1 MVADSNAI
9 VREYL
14 ASNTDAAT
22 LQALVGA
29 RIITPRLPQNT
40 TLPALG
46 FLTRGGAS
54 TPYIPGIVEP
64 SIQFDCWDDNAIGAR
79 AVYNALYDALQGME
93 RTAVVVGGT
102 TYYIL
107 SAIEEVQGQDLIE
120 QGLGDVDIPEYFRVL
135 SFFRFMIRVLE

>member
-14 ASNTDAAT
+14 ASNTKAAT

-29 RIITPRLPQNT
+29 RIITPRLSQDT
-40 TLPALG
+40 ALPALG
-46 FLTRGGAS
+46 FRTAGGPS
-54 TPYIPGIVEP
+54 SPYIPGIVEP
-64 SIQFDCWDDNAIGAR
+64 SIQFDCWDDNAIGSR

-93 RTAVVVGGT
+93 RTAVIVDGT

-107 SAIEEVQGQDLIE
+107 SAIEEVQGQDVIE
-120 QGLGDVDIPEYFRVL
+120 DVGIPEYFRVL
-135 SFFRFMIRVLE
+135 AFFRFMIRVLE

>member
-14 ASNTDAAT
+14 ASNTSAAI
-22 LQALVGA
+22 LQALVSD
-29 RIITPRLPQNT
+29 RIYVPRLPQKA

-46 FLTRGGAS
+46 FLTRGGVS

-79 AVYNALYDALQGME
+79 EVYNALYDALQGIK
-93 RTAVVVGGT
+93 RTAVVVDGT

-107 SAIEEVQGQDLIE
+107 SAIEETQGQDLIE
-120 QGLGDVDIPEYFRVL
+120 QGLADVDIPEYFRVL
-135 SFFRFMIRVLE
+135 AFFRFMIRVLE